1 MAQRFESF
9 EEFWPFY
16 VREHSKKGTR
26 ALHFAGTTAALALT
40 AAAVLKRRP
49 GLFLLALAAGYG
61 PAWVGHFF
69 VQGNRPATFSYPLW
83 SLRADLIMWWKIATD
98 TMDEEVERATAA
110 TGAEDGNGVRDE
122 GRSPPAPS
130 AATSKHGREVLN

>member
-61 PAWVGHFF
+61 PAWIGHFF
-69 VQGNRPATFSYPLW
+69 VEGNRPATFSYPAW

-110 TGAEDGNGVRDE
+110 NGAREAEGEGDGKSRPA
-122 GRSPPAPS
+122 PPAG
-130 AATSKHGREVLN
+130 ASKHGREVLN